1 MKYDLV
7 CLGKLKAKLLLEL
20 ILFSRSG
27 EIFECPNNVLVY
39 CNAVSVPAPLDVLP
53 VESLADSLNVETDP
67 VRFSSVK
74 FNSAGLGIS
83 L

>member
-1 MKYDLV
+1 M
-7 CLGKLKAKLLLEL
+7 
-20 ILFSRSG
+20 SPT
-27 EIFECPNNVLVY
+27 IFWYTGLY

-74 FNSAGLGIS
+74 FNSAGLRMFCNG
-83 L
+83 